1 MDDFHKFPDHF
12 PTMKILLD
20 RPFLEVI
27 FGVQIPSD
35 RLTSLKNCGIITRYK
50 RRQNQDTTRAIY
62 CSNIFPHL
70 LDTLNFK
77 TNIFTRLFTRR
88 FQKFIMNN
96 FNVVGDLGRHHL
108 SISGASTEC
117 GISISTIRREQGKT
131 FPPIVKLSE
140 KRIGFLVYQV
150 EQWLKGARGGWK

>member
-27 FGVQIPSD
+27 FEVQIPSD
-35 RLTSLKNCGIITRYK
+35 RLTSLKNCGIITMYK
-50 RRQNQDTTRAIY
+50 RRQNQDSSRAIY

-70 LDTLNFK
+70 LDTLKFK
-77 TNIFTRLFTRR
+77 TNIFTCL

-96 FNVVGDLGRHHL
+96 FNVVGDLGRHYL
-108 SISGASTEC
+108 SISGASAEC

-131 FPPIVKLSE
+131 FPPIVKLSA

-150 EQWLKGARGGWK
+150 EQWLQGARGGWK

>member
-27 FGVQIPSD
+27 FEVQIPHNP
-35 RLTSLKNCGIITRYK
+35 LTSLKKRGIITGYK
-50 RRQNQDTTRAIY
+50 QRQNQGSSRAIY

-70 LDTLNFK
+70 LDTLKFK
-77 TNIFTRLFTRR
+77 TNIFK
-88 FQKFIMNN
+88 KFIMNN

-108 SISGASTEC
+108 SISGACAEC

-131 FPPIVKLSE
+131 FPPIVKLSA

-150 EQWLKGARGGWK
+150 EQWLHGARGGWK